1 MDSQAI
7 KNKLIET
14 KNKAIDYS
22 AEKLST
28 SMFTIKNKDEL
39 NETILKSKKTSFTNK
54 ETWVTKEF
62 LKRVFILFWDDK
74 SDFFKEALIM
84 FPVLATK
91 AFSQNITM
99 KLAKTSIENLN
110 IEEYNIK
117 RIPSLLIFED
127 EKVINV
133 IEGREN
139 ILKLVKSLKLDI
151 NNDIETFKK

>member
-1 MDSQAI
+1 MDFQTI

-22 AEKLST
+22 AEKLSN
-28 SMFTIKNKDEL
+28 SMFTIQNKKEL
-39 NETILKSKKTSFTNK
+39 DKIILKSKTTSFTNI
-54 ETWVTKEF
+54 ETGITKEY
-62 LKRVFILFWDDK
+62 LKKVYILFGDDK

-84 FPVLATK
+84 FPILATK

-99 KLAKTSIENLN
+99 KLANSNMPDLNL
-110 IEEYNIK
+110 EEYNIK
-117 RIPSLLIFED
+117 TIPSLLIFED
-127 EKVINV
+127 EKVINT

-151 NNDIETFKK
+151 NSDIEKFKK

>member
-54 ETWVTKEF
+54 ET
-62 LKRVFILFWDDK
+62 
-74 SDFFKEALIM
+74 
-84 FPVLATK
+84 
-91 AFSQNITM
+91 
-99 KLAKTSIENLN
+99 
-110 IEEYNIK
+110 
-117 RIPSLLIFED
+117 
-127 EKVINV
+127 
-133 IEGREN
+133 
-139 ILKLVKSLKLDI
+139 
-151 NNDIETFKK
+151 

>member
-1 MDSQAI
+1 
-7 KNKLIET
+7 
-14 KNKAIDYS
+14 
-22 AEKLST
+22 
-28 SMFTIKNKDEL
+28 
-39 NETILKSKKTSFTNK
+39 
-54 ETWVTKEF
+54 
-62 LKRVFILFWDDK
+62 
-74 SDFFKEALIM
+74 M